1 MNRITCRT
9 HSDFSV
15 AAVKKNST
23 LILLHLSFS
32 HFANDDPKEI
42 FSAEKI
48 A

>member
-1 MNRITCRT
+1 MSMITCRT

-15 AAVKKNST
+15 AAVKKNMG

-42 FSAEKI
+42 FSAEEI